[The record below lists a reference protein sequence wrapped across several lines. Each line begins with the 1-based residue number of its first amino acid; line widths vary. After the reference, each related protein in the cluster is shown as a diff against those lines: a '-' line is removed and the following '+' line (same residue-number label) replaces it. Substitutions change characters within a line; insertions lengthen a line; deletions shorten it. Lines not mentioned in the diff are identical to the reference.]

1 MTDDFLTIGCEIT
14 QTLTKAFA
22 ELDKIKNYKQAFETG
37 ETATLSLAFG
47 NTTVYKSDFK
57 ADCRGEMIKAFL
69 DKWQK
74 EFVTEIAT
82 ACCDLQTLLES
93 EENQQ

>member
-1 MTDDFLTIGCEIT
+1 MTDDFLTIGCEIA
-14 QTLTKAFA
+14 QTLTKDFA
-22 ELDKIKNYKQAFETG
+22 ELDKIKNYKETFESG

-69 DKWQK
+69 SKLQK
-74 EFVTEIAT
+74 ELVTEIAT
-82 ACCDLQTLLES
+82 ACCNLQTLLES
-93 EENQQ
+93 EENQ

>member
-1 MTDDFLTIGCEIT
+1 MTDDFLTYGCEIT
-14 QTLTKAFA
+14 QTLTRAFS
-22 ELDKIKNYKQAFETG
+22 ELDKIKNYQQAFEAG

-57 ADCRGEMIKAFL
+57 ADYRGEMIKAFL

-74 EFVTEIAT
+74 ELLTEIAT
-82 ACCDLQTLLES
+82 ASCDLQTLLES

>member
-1 MTDDFLTIGCEIT
+1 MTDDLLTIGCEIT
-14 QTLTKAFA
+14 QTIAKDFE

-69 DKWQK
+69 NKWQK
-74 EFVTEIAT
+74 DLLTEIAT

>member
-1 MTDDFLTIGCEIT
+1 MTDDFLNVGCEIA
-14 QTLTKAFA
+14 QTITKDFA
-22 ELDKIKNYKQAFETG
+22 ELDKIKNYKQTFEAG

-57 ADCRGEMIKAFL
+57 ADSRGEMIKAFL
-69 DKWQK
+69 NKWQK
-74 EFVTEIAT
+74 DLVTEIAT

-93 EENQQ
+93 EENQ

>member
-1 MTDDFLTIGCEIT
+1 MTDDFLTIGSEIA
-14 QTLTKAFA
+14 QTITKDFA
-22 ELDKIKNYKQAFETG
+22 ELDKIKNYKETFESG

-69 DKWQK
+69 SKWQK
-74 EFVTEIAT
+74 ELVTEIAT
-82 ACCDLQTLLES
+82 ACCNLQTLLES
-93 EENQQ
+93 EENQ

>member
-1 MTDDFLTIGCEIT
+1 MTDDFLTIGSEIA
-14 QTLTKAFA
+14 QTITKDFA
-22 ELDKIKNYKQAFETG
+22 ELDKIKNYKETFESG

-69 DKWQK
+69 SKWQK
-74 EFVTEIAT
+74 ELVTEIAT

-93 EENQQ
+93 EENQ